1 MNKTVVKSN
10 RNTYLIR
17 LGINAQCEAEE
28 ILGFPLSRLS
38 EIGMGVSTL
47 RTLMFVGLRCDN
59 KDITMEQAGEI
70 VEEIMQ
76 DKGAEYL
83 GSQISKAIES
93 SMTKQNSQNFKQQ
106 HNSGNSKKKH

>member
-28 ILGFPLSRLS
+28 ILGFPLSKLA
-38 EIGMGVSTL
+38 EYGMGVSTL
-47 RTLMFVGLRCDN
+47 RILMYVGLRCDKKN
-59 KDITMEQAGEI
+59 ITLEEAGEI
-70 VEEIMQ
+70 VEEVMI

-83 GSQISKAIES
+83 GNQISKALS
-93 SMTKQNSQNFKQQ
+93 DSLVQQKSQNFKQQ
-106 HNSGNSKKKH
+106 HNSSNSKKNR